1 MSTWED
7 NLFGFALKKDWLKIG
22 SLVPTRPNDPI
33 DRLFGDDKTDNIAAS
48 WEILAD
54 EYRIPTMA
62 EFHAFDTEAKTTT
75 RIPIDNRS
83 IEKGLIKQ
91 KINQSERLRALMNK
105 GIQGDAQ
112 LYQYVINDGARLAD
126 NVITRTKVAKNELL
140 AYGKVTIKENN
151 LDLTVD
157 YGVPAGQTA
166 YELDLTQDA
175 DVASQIQ
182 QIIDDAKDKGVTLDG
197 MLTSTKVLRKLAV
210 NKYLQTAINGT
221 AASGQFLSQSQVE
234 NFFSTWFGI
243 NTVITNDERY
253 AVDGGI
259 DQYGRPV
266 RNKHRYYPENRISF
280 FSTNAGGKLGTGLW
294 GDSPEVDAAKF
305 FDTAQRAGVSP
316 YVFITQWA
324 EKDPAVLWTKASALF
339 IPVLYDPYSLFI
351 ATVEE
356 ESQSDS
362 GNDSGGGNDDSG
374 NDGGNDGGNDN
385 VQGA

>member
-1 MSTWED
+1 MNTWED

-105 GIQGDAQ
+105 GIQGDAA

-140 AYGKVTIKENN
+140 AFGQVTIKENN
-151 LDLTVD
+151 LNLTVD
-157 YGVPAGQTA
+157 YGVPADQTG
-166 YELDLTQDA
+166 YTLDVSADA
-175 DVASQIQ
+175 DVAAQIQ
-182 QIIDDAKDKGVTLDG
+182 QIVDDAKDKGVTLDG

-210 NKYLQTAINGT
+210 NKSLQIAINGT
-221 AASGQFLSQSQVE
+221 SAQGAFLSQSQVE

-253 AVDGGI
+253 ATDGGI

-351 ATVEE
+351 ATAE
-356 ESQSDS
+356 ESQSD
-362 GNDSGGGNDDSG
+362 DSE
-374 NDGGNDGGNDN
+374 N